1 MAIAQLDYDRF
12 ETVVVACPKGVA
24 VANEFATVRVIG
36 FDQPNISAARN
47 LGVDAASG
55 DVVAFIDDDAIPE
68 PTWLHHLAEGFAD
81 PDVAQA
87 GGTTLGRNGISVQH
101 GAALVDATGQSHEVH
116 IGDEAPVVLTS
127 TPDRHPR
134 LHGTNM
140 ALRRAIVQHH
150 GGFDERFAFYLDET
164 DLTYRVSRSGGTTL
178 FVPKAVVHHASGP
191 SRFRSRDRTP
201 QDVFEIAASAA
212 VFHGKHC
219 ASEMRDSARE
229 AFLTERRRWILR
241 HMQGGGLPPDRAA
254 HLIRDLTAGYQ
265 SGQTRRAA
273 PARLWG
279 TGEKPVIAKSIPYAQ
294 DLYLVATGRSKARS
308 HAEAR
313 ALVAQG
319 HRVTVFEYRPD
330 ARYHRVVFT
339 DEGYWLHIGGI
350 FGREDRSEPLF
361 RASTRQNRIDQTLAR
376 LAGIRSK
383 NPYLLE
389 VKT

>member
-1 MAIAQLDYDRF
+1 MATPTISVIVVSRHRPDWLKRCLMAIAQLDYDRF

-24 VANEFATVRVIG
+24 VAKEFAKVRVIG

-55 DVVAFIDDDAIPE
+55 DVVAFIDDDATPE
-68 PTWLHHLAEGFAD
+68 PTWLQHLAEAFAD

-87 GGTTLGRNGISVQH
+87 GGTTLGRNGISIQH
-101 GAALVDATGQSHEVH
+101 GAALVDSTGQSHEVH
-116 IGDEAPVVLTS
+116 VGDEAPVVLMS

-191 SRFRSRDRTP
+191 SRFRSTDRTP

-229 AFLTERRRWILR
+229 AFLTGRRCWIW
-241 HMQGGGLPPDRAA
+241 GC
-254 HLIRDLTAGYQ
+254 
-265 SGQTRRAA
+265 
-273 PARLWG
+273 PALC
-279 TGEKPVIAKSIPYAQ
+279 
-294 DLYLVATGRSKARS
+294 
-308 HAEAR
+308 
-313 ALVAQG
+313 
-319 HRVTVFEYRPD
+319 
-330 ARYHRVVFT
+330 
-339 DEGYWLHIGGI
+339 
-350 FGREDRSEPLF
+350 
-361 RASTRQNRIDQTLAR
+361 
-376 LAGIRSK
+376 
-383 NPYLLE
+383 
-389 VKT
+389 